1 MNHPLA
7 RLATWLRAARHPDAD
22 VLPTTLPVPS
32 GGVVRVGRPLP
43 SYQRWEH
50 STYIRSAVLPVQ
62 CRQCRLLNLDIA
74 SRSFLHCAVNPLG
87 PETDP
92 CRDFQPTLDED

>member
-1 MNHPLA
+1 MNPFLK
-7 RLATWLRAARHPDAD
+7 RLFTWLRAARHPDAD
-22 VLPTTLPVPS
+22 VLPAILPVPS

-50 STYIRSAVLPVQ
+50 STYIRSAMIPNQ
-62 CRQCRLLNLDIA
+62 CRQCRLLNPDIV

-92 CRDFQPTLDED
+92 CRDRQLTTEED